1 MLQAEGLVRQP
12 STGIGAEVDPSPSVI
27 KLTDILHSRYRKE
40 LIDQIR
46 QDEYN
51 YRQYLREIEEIGRG
65 EWDSRLQD
73 LEIVANQQNE
83 LEEDEDH
90 FEPEKPVAEEVSKH
104 PGDTTQQRESGPEQ
118 STESIMIADES
129 ANLEDL
135 EMKDIIVDLPAEDL
149 VSKPTDE
156 VSPSS
161 TLRPQREPET
171 MEIDSQ
177 ATIEITQETATSKSM
192 IPSTNPPSEAFSG
205 DSATQESDLH
215 IWQAQNDDST
225 TALPNESTVSMLL
238 DTTEDHP
245 SIPDGASQVK
255 DSTREV
261 SEPAI
266 SEEEMR
272 MDESSAANV
281 NTKSAEVSTEFPD
294 GLLRTTNVGP
304 SVDKEDV
311 EITVSPLVPN
321 DAAGVRPV
329 TSQRLPAHVRS
340 TDINDIVG
348 FEQGER
354 EDMERTISP
363 EATEISETGASRA
376 QSAEPPKLVEE
387 IGMPAINAIGDEYAP
402 ATMEDVE
409 IPDSEVDEREVMQ
422 VSGETAAPTTG
433 GQFVDSEV
441 IAPAEVI
448 VDLNI
453 TEPAMMQ
460 GHEDGRSG
468 EGVVEKPGQGDLQ
481 VTGSPAETIPD
492 AAKKQA
498 ETLKDEMNERQLQE
512 AEQELEQATEGSRP
526 EVEHETSLEPPSE
539 PVRKGPGRP
548 RKRGLRKPE
557 PEPDASG
564 PEENE
569 LEPEPLQ
576 HDKVET
582 EVENEMREKIVEQG
596 NVGQQEEQLHE
607 HEEEVEEEEGEEA
620 DGEEDET
627 APRSLRGQHK
637 RRYSI
642 ANTESSPQMAENK
655 SSPATPGGHTPR
667 PTNRK
672 FQTLVAPL
680 LANISSNK
688 SASFFTSPVN
698 ENDAPDYHDLVY
710 EPTDLRTIKSI
721 VKEGRIQTSSEL
733 EREIMKMF
741 ANAVMYNRWDSDI
754 GAWSREMQKET
765 ETLIAMFRGAERRG
779 QNGNTVASI
788 PELKRRKK

>member
-1 MLQAEGLVRQP
+1 MLRAEGLVRQP

-90 FEPEKPVAEEVSKH
+90 FEPEKQVAEEVSKY
-104 PGDTTQQRESGPEQ
+104 PGDTTPQREPGSEQ
-118 STESIMIADES
+118 STESMIADES
-129 ANLEDL
+129 ANLDDL

-149 VSKPTDE
+149 VSKPSDE
-156 VSPSS
+156 VSPS
-161 TLRPQREPET
+161 TTRRPQREPET
-171 MEIDSQ
+171 MELDSQ
-177 ATIEITQETATSKSM
+177 ATIEITQETATSKSI
-192 IPSTNPPSEAFSG
+192 IPSTNPPSEAFSTEAG
-205 DSATQESDLH
+205 TQESEPH
-215 IWQAQNDDST
+215 ILQAQNDDST

-238 DTTEDHP
+238 DATEDHP
-245 SIPDGASQVK
+245 YIPDGASQVK
-255 DSTREV
+255 DSTRDV

-266 SEEEMR
+266 TEEEMR

-281 NTKSAEVSTEFPD
+281 NAESAEVSTEFPD
-294 GLLRTTNVGP
+294 GLLQTTNVVP
-304 SVDKEDV
+304 PVDKEDV
-311 EITVSPLVPN
+311 EMAVSPVAPS
-321 DAAGVRPV
+321 DDAGVTAG
-329 TSQRLPAHVRS
+329 TSQPLASQVRS

-348 FEQGER
+348 FEQSER
-354 EDMERTISP
+354 EDTERTISP
-363 EATEISETGASRA
+363 EATEISDTGASRA
-376 QSAEPPKLVEE
+376 HSAEPPKSVEE
-387 IGMPAINAIGDEYAP
+387 TGIPAMNAIGDEYAP
-402 ATMEDVE
+402 AAMEDVE
-409 IPDSEVDEREVMQ
+409 IPASEVDEREVLR
-422 VSGETAAPTTG
+422 VSAETAAPATG

-441 IAPAEVI
+441 IAPAAAA

-453 TEPAMMQ
+453 TESAMMQ
-460 GHEDGRSG
+460 GHDDGQPGDG
-468 EGVVEKPGQGDLQ
+468 EVEKPGQGHLQ
-481 VTGSPAETIPD
+481 VTASPAETVAD
-492 AAKKQA
+492 AAQKQA
-498 ETLKDEMNERQLQE
+498 EIPKDEINEKQVQE
-512 AEQELEQATEGSRP
+512 AEQESEQATEGQKP
-526 EVEHETSLEPPSE
+526 EVEHETSLEPRPE
-539 PVRKGPGRP
+539 PARKGPGRP

-557 PEPDASG
+557 PELDASG

-569 LEPEPLQ
+569 PEPEPHQ
-576 HDKVET
+576 PDKVET
-582 EVENEMREKIVEQG
+582 EVENEMQGKSVEQG
-596 NVGQQEEQLHE
+596 NVGEQEEEPPVQD
-607 HEEEVEEEEGEEA
+607 EEVEEEEGEEA
-620 DGEEDET
+620 YGEEDET

-655 SSPATPGGHTPR
+655 SSPATPGGYTPR

-680 LANISSNK
+680 LANISSNR

-710 EPTDLRTIKSI
+710 EPTDLRTIKSM

-779 QNGNTVASI
+779 QNGNNVASI